1 MKVDVYAYYG
11 DTCGNGTEH
20 YYATYECE
28 SLEQAEK
35 IFAHGFLCGWRV
47 YEHTRIIRKL
57 PTKPPQFPTEQDME
71 RGQFKPAEF
80 ERQEY
85 DILVFLLGTEPQR
98 WSLYF

>member
-11 DTCGNGTEH
+11 DTCGNSTEH
-20 YYATYECE
+20 YYATYECD

-80 ERQEY
+80 ER
-85 DILVFLLGTEPQR
+85 
-98 WSLYF
+98 

>member
-11 DTCGNGTEH
+11 DTCGNSTEH
-20 YYATYECE
+20 YYATYEGD

-71 RGQFKPAEF
+71 RGQCGKNQMTLEPNMEQKN
-80 ERQEY
+80 ERT
-85 DILVFLLGTEPQR
+85 DPTTC
-98 WSLYF
+98 